1 MKPVRV
7 VLADDDNLVRVGF
20 KALFETIETLEVVGE
35 AADGQ
40 TAVLI
45 CQQLKPDILFLDVN
59 MPKLNGIEVAS
70 RVQRDCPNTQVIILS
85 MLTDFKYI
93 NRALEAGVVGY
104 LPKSIDVPE
113 LTLALEKV
121 LQQEIYISPLI
132 AGQAAVHLETTGDS
146 VEDYLIL
153 LTDRQREVL
162 QLIAEGHTTKEIAH
176 ILSIS
181 IKTVET
187 HRGHIMQRL
196 NTYDVASLVKI
207 AIRTGLV
214 ILDE

>member
-1 MKPVRV
+1 MRPVRV

-20 KALFETIETLEVVGE
+20 KALFETIETIVVVGE

-45 CQQLKPDILFLDVN
+45 CQQQKPDVLFLDVN
-59 MPKLNGIEVAS
+59 MPKLNGIEVAG
-70 RVQRDCPNTQVIILS
+70 RVQRDCPNTQVIMLS
-85 MLTDFKYI
+85 MLTDHKYI

-132 AGQAAVHLETTGDS
+132 AGQASVHLETTGDS